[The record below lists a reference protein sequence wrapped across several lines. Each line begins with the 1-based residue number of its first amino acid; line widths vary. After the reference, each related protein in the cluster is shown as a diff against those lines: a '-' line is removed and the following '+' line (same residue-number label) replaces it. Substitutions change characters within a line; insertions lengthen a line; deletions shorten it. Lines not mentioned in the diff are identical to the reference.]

1 MSPCWIAIV
10 TCKPSTSRI
19 DKTNESVTKAVM
31 LEGYVS
37 AGCVT
42 EERNG
47 EEFVI
52 TTFQGDHRDEY
63 VVKNVDTG
71 DCCLFRKGMLELRWS
86 D

>member
-1 MSPCWIAIV
+1 
-10 TCKPSTSRI
+10 
-19 DKTNESVTKAVM
+19 M

-47 EEFVI
+47 EEFEI
-52 TTFQGDHRDEY
+52 TTFQGDYRDEY